1 MDSILLRT
9 TIATLVAFAGGA
21 LGVALGRVASRR
33 LTLLVLLAAGGLLLV
48 TLGDVL
54 PEAKEHLGWPE
65 FLGAVASGWG
75 LFWLVSRVVHPICPA
90 CAGAALDTGTRERLH
105 KDAILLMVALAIH
118 STVDGL
124 AVAAGDGVHGRANLP
139 VLLAVSFHKLP
150 EGLALAL
157 LLLGAGYRRSAAL
170 GWTFAVEATT
180 ELGGLLGLGALPSVS
195 PFWLSLVFAHVG
207 GGFLYLVALTA
218 GALGRRPKIPSS
230 LLDRLP
236 RKLL

>member
-21 LGVALGRVASRR
+21 LGVALGRVASKR
-33 LTLLVLLAAGGLLLV
+33 LTLLVFLAAGGLLLV

-54 PEAKEHLGWPE
+54 PEAKEHLSWTA
-65 FLGAVASGWG
+65 FWLAVVSGWG
-75 LFWLVSRVVHPICPA
+75 VFWLISRAVHPICPA
-90 CAGAALDTGTRERLH
+90 CAGSDLGAETRERLN
-105 KDAILLMVALAIH
+105 KDALLLMIALAIH

-124 AVAAGDGVHGRANLP
+124 AVAAGDAVGGRANLA
-139 VLLAVSFHKLP
+139 VLLAVSLHKLP

-157 LLLGAGYRRSAAL
+157 LLLGAGYKRSAAL
-170 GWTFAVEATT
+170 GWTFAVESTT
-180 ELGGLLGLGALPSVS
+180 ELGGLIGLATLQSVS

-218 GALGRRPKIPSS
+218 GVLKRRPKIPSF
-230 LLDRLP
+230 LLDRQP

>member
-33 LTLLVLLAAGGLLLV
+33 LTLLVLLAAGGLLWV

-54 PEAKEHLGWPE
+54 PEAKEHLTWLE
-65 FLGAVASGWG
+65 LGLAVLSGWG
-75 LFWLVSRVVHPICPA
+75 LFWAVSRAVHPICPA
-90 CAGAALDTGTRERLH
+90 CAGPALDTDTRERLH
-105 KDAILLMVALAIH
+105 KDAILLMAALAVH

-124 AVAAGDGVHGRANLP
+124 AVAAGDAVGGRANLP
-139 VLLAVSFHKLP
+139 VLLAVSLHKLP

-157 LLLGAGYRRSAAL
+157 LLLGAGYKRSAAL
-170 GWTFAVEATT
+170 GWTLAVESTT
-180 ELGGLLGLGALPSVS
+180 ELGGLIGLATLQSVS

-218 GALGRRPKIPSS
+218 GALARHPKIPSS